1 MRAWRSQDPGSAVE
15 AKPDPIREPIPDPV
29 TATRPRLGFVG
40 AGHVGSALAVAFR
53 SAGWPVA
60 GAASR
65 SPERREAF
73 ERLVPDTIA
82 VADPRELLDLVDVV
96 FVTVP
101 DDAIAGVAK
110 DLRLY
115 SGQGIVHTSGLLPST
130 VLDPALAAGSAAASF
145 HPLVAFA
152 DLDRAVAALAGAA
165 VALEGDAQLVEVL
178 AELARSVGA
187 RPVRI
192 ETSGKAAYH
201 VAAVLAAGGLVG
213 LLDAVVTAAR
223 GAGLDDRD
231 ALAVYGPLA
240 RQALANVGE
249 LGAEQAL
256 TGPIGRGDVGTVEAH
271 IAVLRR
277 LAPAALDVY
286 RALGRAQLAVAE
298 RRGGLGPDAVARLRA
313 LLANDDG
320 PGSM

>member
-1 MRAWRSQDPGSAVE
+1 VRAWRSKDPRAAPEVI
-15 AKPDPIREPIPDPV
+15 PEPIPDSV

-40 AGHVGSALAVAFR
+40 AGHVGTALAVAFR
-53 SAGWPVA
+53 RGGWPVA

-73 ERLVPDTIA
+73 ERLVPDT
-82 VADPRELLDLVDVV
+82 VSVPDPRELLDLVDVL

-101 DDAIAGVAK
+101 DDAIAGVAG

-130 VLDPALAAGSAAASF
+130 ILEPALAAGSAAASF

-152 DLDRAVAALAGAA
+152 DLDRAVAALEGAS
-165 VALEGDAQLVEVL
+165 VALEGDEQLVAVL
-178 AELARSVGA
+178 AELAGSIGA
-187 RPVRI
+187 RPIRV

-201 VAAVLAAGGLVG
+201 VAATLAAGALVG
-213 LLDAVVTAAR
+213 LLDIVAATAR
-223 GAGLDDRD
+223 LAGLDDAE

-240 RQALANVGE
+240 RQALANVDE
-249 LGAEQAL
+249 LGTEQAL
-256 TGPIGRGDVGTVEAH
+256 TGPVGRGDAGTVEAH
-271 IAVLRR
+271 LAVLHR
-277 LAPAALDVY
+277 LGPAALDVY

-298 RRGGLGPDAVARLRA
+298 RRGGLAPDAVARLRA

>member
-1 MRAWRSQDPGSAVE
+1 MRAWRSQDPRRPLE
-15 AKPDPIREPIPDPV
+15 AIRDSIPDPV

-40 AGHVGSALAVAFR
+40 AGHVGTALAVAFR
-53 SAGWPVA
+53 RAGWPVA

-65 SPERREAF
+65 SPERRDAF
-73 ERLVPDTIA
+73 EALVPDTVA
-82 VADPRELLDLVDVV
+82 VADPRELLDLVDLL

-101 DDAIAGVAK
+101 DDAIASVAA

-165 VALEGDAQLVEVL
+165 VALEGDERLVEVL
-178 AELARSVGA
+178 AELAAAVGA
-187 RPVRI
+187 RPVRV

-201 VAAVLAAGGLVG
+201 VAAVLAAGSLVG
-213 LLDAVVTAAR
+213 LLDAMVAAAR
-223 GAGLDDRD
+223 GAGLSETE
-231 ALAVYGPLA
+231 ALAAYGPLA
-240 RQALANVGE
+240 RQALTNVDE
-249 LGAEQAL
+249 LGIERAL
-256 TGPIGRGDVGTVEAH
+256 TGPVGRGDAGTVEAH
-271 IAVLRR
+271 LAALRR
-277 LAPAALDVY
+277 LAPDALDVY
-286 RALGRAQLAVAE
+286 VALGRQQLAIAE
-298 RRGGLGPDAVARLRA
+298 RRGGLAPDAVARLRA